1 MRILVVGYGADCASI
16 LVETLPSLIGPLLLG
31 DDFLIWQFLIIES
44 QILVDQ
50 LCVNLLHIFLAAL
63 TPLTILGSFLGS
75 TCRHF
80 LIPTNGY
87 IVDLSLSELVIDPS
101 NPMLLHI

>member
-31 DDFLIWQFLIIES
+31 DDFLIWQFLIIEG
-44 QILVDQ
+44 QIFVDQ

-63 TPLTILGSFLGS
+63 TPLTILGSFLGG
-75 TCRHF
+75 TCHHF